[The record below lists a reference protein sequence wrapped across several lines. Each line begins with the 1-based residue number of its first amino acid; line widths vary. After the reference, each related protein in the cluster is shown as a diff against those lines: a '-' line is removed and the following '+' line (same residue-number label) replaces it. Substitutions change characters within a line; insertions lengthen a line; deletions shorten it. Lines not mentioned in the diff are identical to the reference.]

1 MRGPI
6 KRQTLAVLRQ
16 RGVPVQTVLD
26 VGVLSGTPE
35 LLAAYPDRL
44 HLLFEPVVEFTPAIE
59 QLYQNVRHKLIPA
72 AVSDSSGTVPLRT
85 TSIIPGL
92 PISHSYM
99 IDSIEESTRVVPMVS
114 LDDYLRD
121 NPAEPPYF
129 LKVDIDGHE
138 MKVLRG
144 AGETLKRTSVVMIE
158 APVDSLV
165 ERVGYLME
173 AGFRLFDL
181 TEPCYYDNSL
191 WQCDAVLI
199 RKDIHDERFA
209 ALHENFDPR
218 KYATFNPS

>member
-6 KRQTLAVLRQ
+6 KRQTLGVLRR

-35 LLAAYPDRL
+35 LVAAYPDRL
-44 HLLFEPVVEFTPAIE
+44 HLLFEPVAEFAPEIE
-59 QLYQNVRHKLIPA
+59 RLYQNVRHRLIAA
-72 AVSDSSGTVPLRT
+72 AVSDSSGMVPLRT
-85 TSIIPGL
+85 MSVIPGM

-99 IDSIEESTRVVPMVS
+99 INSLEGSTQLVPMVS

-144 AGETLKRTSVVMIE
+144 ATETLKQTSVVMIE
-158 APVDSLV
+158 APVGALI
-165 ERVGYLME
+165 ERVGYVAE

-191 WQCDAVLI
+191 WQCDAVLV
-199 RKDIHDERFA
+199 RNDLHA
-209 ALHENFDPR
+209 ALFAPLDDTFDPA
-218 KYATFNPS
+218 KYTTFNPS